1 MVKSASTD
9 LYGTAIL
16 VTLYIKVNLC
26 FLDVQLCSNDLLC
39 IRIWFCLNRR
49 LHAQ

>member
-9 LYGTAIL
+9 TGVWNCNIGRF
-16 VTLYIKVNLC
+16 VKVNLC
-26 FLDVQLCSNDLLC
+26 FLDVPLCSNDLLC